1 MPLFKKKNTD
11 KKKKKRANLIAKI
24 LDNNPELTDSLKEH
38 TELRNTLK
46 NQIEQMRHDEDV
58 IQRLKPKVQID
69 LKILERGLKQLER
82 DQKTFDKLTTKVTPP
97 ELEEIHQAYHDTE
110 PTAPLNTDDMSSL
123 PPYEKV
129 TFLYPPLPKPTPSFV
144 IMDGIGQEEIAP
156 VPSFVV
162 ETDEEEENITT
173 IRPKRVGPA
182 ARTRSKQTKALE
194 KAIPALTKN
203 LQQLSTI
210 LGDVPRASGAA
221 SSSPFASSP
230 FLHPTPPPKKTPP
243 TEKPRLMLFDDSLPE
258 KIDDLSSFSEPPMT
272 AVPPRE
278 TNQKL
283 VSLRE
288 YSEYLAALPP
298 FSKGITVTKWINRI
312 LQMIPHG
319 DGSTP
324 YDRLLCN
331 KMIQLLKKSGLPRG

>member
-1 MPLFKKKNTD
+1 MPLFQKKNTN
-11 KKKKKRANLIAKI
+11 KEKAKRANLIAKI
-24 LDNNPELTDSLKEH
+24 LDDNRELTDSLKEH
-38 TELRNTLK
+38 TKLRNTLR

-58 IQRLKPKVQID
+58 IQKLKPKLQTD
-69 LKILERGLKQLER
+69 LKILERGSKQLER
-82 DQKTFDKLTTKVTPP
+82 DQKALEKTFEKLATKVTSP

-110 PTAPLNTDDMSSL
+110 LTAPINDEDTSSL
-123 PPYEKV
+123 PPYEKA
-129 TFLYPPLPKPTPSFV
+129 TSLYPSLSKPTPFFM

-173 IRPKRVGPA
+173 IRPKSVGPA
-182 ARTRSKQTKALE
+182 FRTRSKQTKAPR
-194 KAIPALTKN
+194 KAIPTITKN

-210 LGDVPRASGAA
+210 LGYVPRVSGAA
-221 SSSPFASSP
+221 SSNPFASSP
-230 FLHPTPPPKKTPP
+230 LLQPTPPPKKTPP
-243 TEKPRLMLFDDSLPE
+243 TEKPRLMLFKDSLPE
-258 KIDDLSSFSEPPMT
+258 EIIDLSSFSESPVTMI
-272 AVPPRE
+272 PPRE

-283 VSLRE
+283 VPLRG

-298 FSKGITVTKWINRI
+298 FSKGTTVTKWINRI

-324 YDRLLCN
+324 HD
-331 KMIQLLKKSGLPRG
+331 